1 MAWTTPAT
9 ATAGSTALTAA
20 FWNTQVRDN
29 TNELYGSIR
38 RLGFQTRTTDYTI
51 NTTSVA
57 SAADVFSSDI
67 SFTADGTSTYWVEG
81 QVQGYTGYN
90 VGEMI
95 DVYLV
100 NGSGTALNRVWF
112 LAYNQV
118 VNQRLTGS
126 GRFSIPY
133 APSAGTVTLNLRAI
147 YNSAGGGAVLQAS
160 AAGAGTTFPPM
171 WLAVYGPNLT

>member
-1 MAWTTPAT
+1 MAWTTPGT
-9 ATAGSTALTAA
+9 ATAGSVLTAS
-20 FWNTQVRDN
+20 FWNTNVRDN

-51 NTTSVA
+51 NTSAVA

-81 QVQGYTGYN
+81 QVQDYTGYN
-90 VGEMI
+90 VGELI
-95 DVYLV
+95 EVFLV
-100 NGSGTALNRVWF
+100 NGSGTALNRVWL

-118 VNQRLTGS
+118 VNQRLIGS

-133 APSAGTVTLNLRAI
+133 APSAGTVTLNLRAV
-147 YNSAGGGAVLQAS
+147 YNSAGGGAALQAS
-160 AAGAGTTFPPM
+160 AAGAGTTYIPM